1 MSLHF
6 TDERETKRKQNH
18 DMTVI
23 CGESRHRER
32 ERESTM
38 LERLFCCASKIHR
51 RKENTTAKQKPKL
64 YTKTDQAVKK

>member
-32 ERESTM
+32 EREHNAGEIV
-38 LERLFCCASKIHR
+38 LLC
-51 RKENTTAKQKPKL
+51 Q
-64 YTKTDQAVKK
+64 